1 LFQNNGTKNK
11 LIITKKEYYLSVST
25 SCLFITHWR
34 KKKIE
39 HSTYY
44 RTELLNWM
52 SSVFT
57 QKHKETQPS
66 RAHISDHWFNQIA
79 SSAFWRPRND
89 EHTTDYGGA
98 PGSYFL

>member
-1 LFQNNGTKNK
+1 LFRNNGTKNK

-44 RTELLNWM
+44 RRNFSIGWARFSRKSTKKRNRAGLTSVIIDLIRLLRPPFGVLAMTSILRTTEGLP
-52 SSVFT
+52 V
-57 QKHKETQPS
+57 
-66 RAHISDHWFNQIA
+66 
-79 SSAFWRPRND
+79 
-89 EHTTDYGGA
+89 HT
-98 PGSYFL
+98 SW

>member
-57 QKHKETQPS
+57 QKNKETQ
-66 RAHISDHWFNQIA
+66 RAGLTSVIIDLIRLLRPPFGVLAMTSILRTTEGLPVHIS
-79 SSAFWRPRND
+79 
-89 EHTTDYGGA
+89 
-98 PGSYFL
+98 